1 MPGSKDE
8 GMRLDEL
15 PLAVESNVS
24 IVSVVA
30 QLGHLSHELGAVKAH
45 AIGILGI

>member
-8 GMRLDEL
+8 GVRLDEL
-15 PLAVESNVS
+15 PLAVEGDIS

-30 QLGHLSHELGAVKAH
+30 QLGHLSHELGAVEAH
-45 AIGILGI
+45 VAGISKF